1 MPTFRSSIWLVLIG
15 VAHTGLMLTSIY
27 CIYRINISEAG
38 LPSFGDTHQTL
49 WVNTALFGFIGS
61 LLFFGRKA
69 YVYLITDKFFRVE
82 ADIVAERGV
91 APALVEGR
99 LRSRTIGYYMYLSL
113 RPLGGIVI
121 GPIVAMLI
129 LGGLTTLT
137 KSAAMNASSL
147 SPAGLFLIYLF
158 SVVGGYTSSDM
169 FDYLSKIG
177 SRLTS
182 KSRTESAMRRY
193 AL

>member
-15 VAHTGLMLTSIY
+15 VAHTGLVLTSIY

-38 LPSFGDTHQTL
+38 LPSFGDTQQTL

-69 YVYLITDKFFRVE
+69 YVYLITDKFCRVE
-82 ADIVAERGV
+82 ADILAERGV
-91 APALVEGR
+91 DPALVEGR

-129 LGGLTTLT
+129 LSGLTTLT

-177 SRLTS
+177 SRLKS
-182 KSRTESAMRRY
+182 KSRTE
-193 AL
+193 